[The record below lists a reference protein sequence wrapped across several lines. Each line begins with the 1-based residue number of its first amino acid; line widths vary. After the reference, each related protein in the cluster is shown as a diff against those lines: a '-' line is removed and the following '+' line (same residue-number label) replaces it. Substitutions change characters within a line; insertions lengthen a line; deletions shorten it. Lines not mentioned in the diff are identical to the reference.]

1 MDAAPPAVVTRARA
15 LIAHPEQADPH
26 VGIWLRRFASVADR
40 ALRRT
45 VLADLLAETDD
56 GSLLGV
62 LARIDA
68 RAANGDAACRSLSA
82 ELALTPSVLNDLP
95 YDRIAELYAAS
106 RAADLPRLSARF
118 LGGRGAGKRVEPHN
132 PHLDV
137 SAGQRTSAARSVDRL
152 VLDRLLHDRDPRVI
166 AALLDNP
173 RITERDVVRIAAMR
187 PTSAAILERVAAHL
201 RWGQRYR
208 VRKTLAFNPSSPF
221 SLAAPLLPTLLRQ
234 HLAELSTSQVLTPE
248 LRAEVTALL
257 AARTTAADPP

>member
-1 MDAAPPAVVTRARA
+1 MDTAPPAVVDRARA
-15 LIAHPEQADPH
+15 LVARPEEADPH
-26 VGIWLRRFASVADR
+26 VAIWLRRFAAVADR

-45 VLADLLAETDD
+45 VLGDLLAETDD

-62 LARIDA
+62 LARIDG
-68 RAANGDAACRSLSA
+68 RAAGGDAACRSLSA

-95 YDRIAELYAAS
+95 YERIADLYAAA

-118 LGGRGAGKRVEPHN
+118 LGRRGDGKAVDPHN

-137 SAGQRTSAARSVDRL
+137 SAGERTSAARSADRL

-166 AALLDNP
+166 GVLLDNP

-187 PTSAAILERVAAHL
+187 PTSTAILELVAAHG

-208 VRKTLAFNPSSPF
+208 VRKTLAFNPASPF

-248 LRAEVTALL
+248 LRSEVAALL
-257 AARTTAADPP
+257 SARSRARPLG